1 MRKFLS
7 RCLPLL
13 LTAPLAWAQLP
24 IEHWVQ
30 PSGARVYFI
39 HSPSL
44 PMVDLQIDLDAG
56 SRRDPPDQPELT
68 RQMVGQLDSG
78 TRAHAG
84 DPLYPQAMDQNELT
98 EAWADLGARFGV
110 SAGSDR
116 VSIQLRSLSDPRLLS
131 RALALASRQLMHPA
145 FPDDIWQRDRE
156 QQLSGLRE
164 ALTRPGIVASRAFS
178 DAIFGD
184 HPYGRQMQPASLE
197 RLSVQ
202 DFQQAHAR
210 LLRPCLARV
219 SVVGALT
226 RAQVDAMV
234 QRLLAPWPS
243 TCPSLPPVPEVA
255 PLQAAREIRLPMAT
269 AQTHLIV
276 GQPGHARADPDFFA
290 LMLGNHSLGGG
301 GFTSRLMQ
309 EVREQ
314 RGLVYSVYS
323 SFNPGRHA
331 GAFSIGLQ
339 TRPTQAEEALQVVR
353 QTLRRF
359 VQEGPTEQELADAKA
374 NMIGGQ
380 ALRQDSNAKL
390 LANLSN
396 IAWNDLPLD
405 YLQTWGAQL
414 QKVDRAAVQGAMA
427 RVLQPDR
434 MVTVLVGP
442 TEAGARP

>member
-1 MRKFLS
+1 M
-7 RCLPLL
+7 LL
-13 LTAPLAWAQLP
+13 
-24 IEHWVQ
+24 
-30 PSGARVYFI
+30 
-39 HSPSL
+39 
-44 PMVDLQIDLDAG
+44 
-56 SRRDPPDQPELT
+56 
-68 RQMVGQLDSG
+68 
-78 TRAHAG
+78 
-84 DPLYPQAMDQNELT
+84 
-98 EAWADLGARFGV
+98 
-110 SAGSDR
+110 
-116 VSIQLRSLSDPRLLS
+116 
-131 RALALASRQLMHPA
+131 
-145 FPDDIWQRDRE
+145 
-156 QQLSGLRE
+156 
-164 ALTRPGIVASRAFS
+164 
-178 DAIFGD
+178 
-184 HPYGRQMQPASLE
+184 
-197 RLSVQ
+197 
-202 DFQQAHAR
+202 
-210 LLRPCLARV
+210 
-219 SVVGALT
+219 
-226 RAQVDAMV
+226 
-234 QRLLAPWPS
+234 
-243 TCPSLPPVPEVA
+243 
-255 PLQAAREIRLPMAT
+255 
-269 AQTHLIV
+269 
-276 GQPGHARADPDFFA
+276 
-290 LMLGNHSLGGG
+290 LGNHILGGG

-374 NMIGGQ
+374 NLIGGQ

-405 YLQTWGAQL
+405 SLQTRGAQL